1 MAYIDKFR
9 NRNRFV
15 FSNDD
20 ELYEDILRSR
30 LLKHFRTFGK
40 QEIDIINWLLLITV
54 VHNCGGLLHFT
65 IRSRQKGI

>member
-20 ELYEDILRSR
+20 ELYEDILRR
-30 LLKHFRTFGK
+30 K
-40 QEIDIINWLLLITV
+40 QETDIINWLLLIMV
-54 VHNCGGLLHFT
+54 VHNYGGLLRFI
-65 IRSRQKGI
+65 IRSRQKGT